1 MWVVHRLN
9 FGRKMHYKGNFVML
23 VASVA
28 AIATAC
34 GAVWGLEKTDTGL
47 TNIEQRTQ
55 DIATDLQKVSQIRFV
70 VEDCLQSKTV
80 CSRRLSAVEDCLQSN
95 TRL

>member
-1 MWVVHRLN
+1 MLMWVVHRLN

-80 CSRRLSAVEDCLQSN
+80 CSLSLIHI
-95 TRL
+95 